1 MTYAPIAERLYCVGE
16 ITVQYN
22 ADTTTRRE
30 RITTSLD
37 AFYVFKQYWSEQINR
52 LEEFYIMLLGPSN
65 DVLGIYRVTVGGTS
79 LALVDPKIVF
89 QVALGCHASNI
100 LLAHNHPSGNL
111 QPSQA
116 DLDLTRRFQYIGK
129 MMECPVLD
137 HLILS
142 PNPYEFVSLAD
153 EKYI

>member
-1 MTYAPIAERLYCVGE
+1 MTYAAPAERLYSVGE

-37 AFYVFKQYWSEQINR
+37 AFYVFKQHWSDQINR
-52 LEEFYIMLLGPSN
+52 LEEFYIMCLGQSN
-65 DVLGIYRVTVGGTS
+65 DVVGIYRVSVGGTS
-79 LALVDPKIVF
+79 STLVDPKIVF
-89 QVALGCHASNI
+89 QVALGCHASSI
-100 LLAHNHPSGNL
+100 LLAHNHPSGNME
-111 QPSQA
+111 PSQA
-116 DLDLTRRFQYIGK
+116 DLDLTRRFQQIGRL
-129 MMECPVLD
+129 MQCPVLD
-137 HLILS
+137 HLILG